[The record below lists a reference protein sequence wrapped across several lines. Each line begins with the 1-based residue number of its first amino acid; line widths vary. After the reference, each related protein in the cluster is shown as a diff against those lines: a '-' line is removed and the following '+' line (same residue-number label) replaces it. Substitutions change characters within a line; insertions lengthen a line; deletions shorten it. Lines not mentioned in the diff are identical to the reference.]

1 METLLEHENILNV
14 TEIEPKLKHPTI
26 FARFDELTS
35 GESLMLHNDHDP
47 KLLYYELSAERGDI
61 FTWEYLEKGPELWKV
76 KISKKG
82 SRSKKEN
89 VLDAT
94 LLHPSLKH
102 ATIFK
107 TFDDLKAG
115 ESFELHNDHDPMP
128 LRFQL
133 ENTRGNVFS
142 WLYLEQGPELW
153 RIKISKNKPAQKD
166 AKKETESEN
175 KDILN
180 ATLLHPSVKH
190 QTIFNRFDALKPG
203 ESFTLH
209 NDHDPRPLRFQLEN
223 TRGNIFNWEYLEQ
236 GPELFRIKITKNNLV
251 KAEPEPA
258 KASTVKE
265 NILIV
270 TEIEPKLKH
279 PTIFKR
285 FDELK
290 PGESLTIHN
299 DHDPKPLY
307 YQLLGERG
315 NIFTWE
321 YLEQGPK
328 LWRIKMTKRPEGE
341 GAETLGEI
349 VAKDLRKAEVFKK
362 YDLDF
367 CCGGKKTVKEA
378 CAEKGLDVTKIEQ
391 ELQNADKNVSTARPL
406 PYNDW
411 NLDFLADYIV
421 NTHHSYVKKT
431 IPDIRGYAEK
441 VAKVHGAHH
450 PELLEINKLA
460 QEVCDEM
467 SEHMIKEETVLFPYV
482 KHIVNTK
489 GKGYVKF
496 DSLDNVKEP
505 IDIAVTEHEL
515 VGGNMDKIKDL
526 SNNFKVPEDGCASYA
541 YLFKTL
547 NEFEDDLHIHIHL
560 ENNILFPK
568 VLKLEKE

>member
-1 METLLEHENILNV
+1 METLLKSENILNV

-26 FARFDELTS
+26 FVRFDELKS
-35 GESLMLHNDHDP
+35 GESLILHNDHDP
-47 KLLYYELSAERGDI
+47 KPLYYELSAERGDI

-76 KISKKG
+76 KITKNKSADKG
-82 SRSKKEN
+82 KEN
-89 VLDAT
+89 ILDAT
-94 LLHPSLKH
+94 LLHPSVKH

-107 TFDDLKAG
+107 TFDELKPG

-133 ENTRGNVFS
+133 ENTRGNIFT
-142 WLYLEQGPELW
+142 WNYLEQGPELW
-153 RIKISKNKPAQKD
+153 RIKITRNKSPEK
-166 AKKETESEN
+166 AKEN
-175 KDILN
+175 ILD

-190 QTIFNRFDALKPG
+190 ATIFKTFDELKPG
-203 ESFTLH
+203 ESFELH
-209 NDHDPRPLRFQLEN
+209 NDHDPMPLRFQLEN
-223 TRGNIFNWEYLEQ
+223 TRGNIFQWQYLEK
-236 GPELFRIKITKNNLV
+236 GPELWRIKISKNKLSQEEKKEV
-251 KAEPEPA
+251 KAA
-258 KASTVKE
+258 KE

-279 PTIFKR
+279 PTIFVK

-328 LWRIKMTKRPEGE
+328 LWRVKISKRPEGE
-341 GAETLGEI
+341 SEETLGEI

-362 YDLDF
+362 YGLDF

-378 CAEKGLDVTKIEQ
+378 CAEKGLDVTKVEQ
-391 ELQNADKNVSTARPL
+391 ELQNSNKSSFTGRPL

-411 NLDFLADYIV
+411 DLDFLADYIV

-431 IPDIRGYAEK
+431 IPDIRNYAEK

-450 PELLEINKLA
+450 PELLQINKLA

-467 SEHMIKEETVLFPYV
+467 SAHMVKEETVLFPYIRQLV
-482 KHIVNTK
+482 SAKDSGK
-489 GKGYVKF
+489 GKVKF
-496 DSLDNVKEP
+496 GNIETVETP
-505 IDIAVTEHEL
+505 INMMEMEHEV
-515 VGGNMDKIKDL
+515 VGNNMDEIRKI
-526 SNNFKVPEDGCASYA
+526 SNDFALPEDACASYA

-547 NEFEDDLHIHIHL
+547 DEFENDLHIHVHL

-568 VLKLEKE
+568 ALDMEKN